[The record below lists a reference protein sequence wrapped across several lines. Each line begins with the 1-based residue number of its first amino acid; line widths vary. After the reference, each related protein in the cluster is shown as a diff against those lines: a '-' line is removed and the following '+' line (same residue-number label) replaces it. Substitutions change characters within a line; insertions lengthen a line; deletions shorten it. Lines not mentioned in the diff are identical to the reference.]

1 MATKKSYFVFHKEF
15 YEIRKELG
23 IKAWYELETYMLQ
36 LRFDG
41 IDTDPQTIKNKSI
54 KREWIMIRKKILD
67 SIENMNRQNKH
78 RENEKELVVSKTTIK
93 DIKTTEFDLP
103 NCQISNT
110 SDLSPSNDEEVE
122 QPQPIGDNATESL
135 KIGKDDIKIN
145 LTEKE
150 INEVMGTY
158 KGTIEELNKRTII
171 NDFSS
176 IDRLVPKL
184 NKEMVLKQVKPYLS
198 KEKNIGRLNDALS
211 IFLKDVSLDDRVK
224 YYEFLLEQSF
234 AVAS

>member
-78 RENEKELVVSKTTIK
+78 RENEKELVEPKTTIK

-103 NCQISNT
+103 NCQISKT
-110 SDLSPSNDEEVE
+110 SDLSASNDEEVE

-135 KIGKDDIKIN
+135 KIGKNDIKIN

-150 INEVMGTY
+150 IDEVMGTY
-158 KGTIEELNKRTII
+158 IGTIEEQNKRTTI

-184 NKEMVLKQVKPYLS
+184 NKEMILKQVKPYLS
-198 KEKNIGRLNDALS
+198 KEKNISRLNDALS
-211 IFLKDVSLDDRVK
+211 TFLKDVSLDDRTR
-224 YYEFLLEQSF
+224 YYEFLLDQSF
-234 AVAS
+234 AVA